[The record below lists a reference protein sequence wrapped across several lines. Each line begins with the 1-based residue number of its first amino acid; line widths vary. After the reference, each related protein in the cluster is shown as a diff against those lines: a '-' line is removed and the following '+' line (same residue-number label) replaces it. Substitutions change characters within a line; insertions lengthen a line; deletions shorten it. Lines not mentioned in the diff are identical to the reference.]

1 MTDIPFIKKRD
12 ILILSAIFI
21 LCISFLIL
29 PKLFESGKTAE
40 ISIDGEI
47 VKTVLLSK
55 DDTFK
60 LNSFTI
66 DVRDG
71 AICVLDSPCHDKIC
85 VHTGYI
91 SKPSQTIVCLPER
104 LIIKI
109 KGEDKEADLSVG

>member
-1 MTDIPFIKKRD
+1 MTDIPLIKKRD
-12 ILILSAIFI
+12 IIILSAILL
-21 LCISFLIL
+21 LCISFFIL
-29 PKLFESGKTAE
+29 PKLLNSGETAE
-40 ISIDGEI
+40 ISIDGRI
-47 VKTVLLSK
+47 VKTISLEK
-55 DDTFK
+55 NDTFE

>member
-12 ILILSAIFI
+12 IIILSAIFI
-21 LCISFLIL
+21 LCISFLIF
-29 PKLFESGKTAE
+29 PKLLNSGETAE

-47 VKTVLLSK
+47 VKTISLEK
-55 DDTFK
+55 NDTFK

>member
-12 ILILSAIFI
+12 IIILSLIF
-21 LCISFLIL
+21 LFCISFFIL
-29 PKLFESGKTAE
+29 PKLLNSGETAE
-40 ISIDGEI
+40 ISIDGRI
-47 VKTVLLSK
+47 VKTISLDK
-55 DDTFK
+55 NDTFE

-71 AICVLDSPCHDKIC
+71 AICVLDSTCHDKIC